1 MSTSSSTRPESLLV
15 GEGSDRYV
23 LFPIRY
29 DNIWKMYKKHEA
41 SFWTAEE
48 VDLTEDYKGWNSLN
62 ADEKHFLKMVLAF
75 FAASD
80 GIVVENLAVRFMKD
94 VKIPEAR
101 LFYGFQIAMEGI
113 HSETYSLLI
122 DTYIHDE
129 AEKMQLLH
137 ALENFPSI
145 KRKGDWAM
153 RYISSKAGFATRL
166 VAFAA
171 VEGVFFSGAFCAI
184 FWLVQKR
191 GVSMP
196 GLRFSN
202 ELISRDEGL
211 HCDFACL
218 LYSMLQQKLTN
229 AEVHAIIREAVEIET
244 QFIVDSLPVSLIGM
258 NSDQM
263 TQYIQFVADRLLVNL
278 GHPKLFNVENPFE
291 WMGAISLVTKTNF
304 FEKRVA
310 GYAIKVK
317 HSKEHAA
324 ETSES
329 LTMLDNF

>member
-1 MSTSSSTRPESLLV
+1 MTASHPESILV

-23 LFPIRY
+23 LFPIKY
-29 DNIWKMYKKHEA
+29 EKIWQMYKKQEA
-41 SFWTAEE
+41 SFWTSEE
-48 VDLTEDYKGWNSLN
+48 IDLTEDSQGWDKMTP
-62 ADEKHFLKMVLAF
+62 DERHFLSMVLAF

-80 GIVVENLAVRFMKD
+80 GIVMENLAVRFMKD

-101 LFYGFQIAMEGI
+101 MFYGFQIAMEGI

-122 DTYIHDE
+122 ETYIQNE
-129 AEKMQLLH
+129 AEKMKLFN
-137 ALENFPSI
+137 ALETIDSI
-145 KRKGDWAM
+145 KRKGDWAI

-171 VEGVFFSGAFCAI
+171 VEGVFFSGAFCSI
-184 FWLVQKR
+184 FWLTVKR
-191 GVSMP
+191 GIHMP

-218 LYSMLQQKLTN
+218 LYSMLQNRLSN
-229 AEVHAIIREAVEIET
+229 AAVHDIIREAVDIET
-244 QFIVDSLPVSLIGM
+244 QFITESLPVSLIGM
-258 NSDQM
+258 NAQDM

-278 GHPKLFNVENPFE
+278 GHPKLYNVENPFD
-291 WMGAISLVTKTNF
+291 WMGVISLVGKTNF

-310 GYAIKVK
+310 AYAMAGVK
-317 HSKEHAA
+317 HSE
-324 ETSES
+324 ERRQQDSDS
-329 LTMLDNF
+329 LKLLDDF